1 MKLLANSAGVGE
13 VSAAGVSTENTG
25 ISLIAGA
32 LESGIVESG
41 AIELSA
47 LGSIE
52 LSAIISAI
60 GGIAGCSSS
69 FTSPSSTAGGG
80 TTSVFGLV
88 DRTNLGFFAAGSFSW
103 KTSPPTPHLQPPA
116 NSPTEES
123 AFAQQRA
130 SPACAKSEFPK
141 QTSPT

>member
-13 VSAAGVSTENTG
+13 VSAAGVSTEKTG

-32 LESGIVESG
+32 LESEIVKSG
-41 AIELSA
+41 AIVLSV

-69 FTSPSSTAGGG
+69 FTSPSSTAGAG

-88 DRTNLGFFAAGSFSW
+88 DRTNLGFFAAGSFFLGN
-103 KTSPPTPHLQPPA
+103 KPPNTPPA
-116 NSPTEES
+116 APGKFTD
-123 AFAQQRA
+123 
-130 SPACAKSEFPK
+130 
-141 QTSPT
+141 